1 MTPYILMLLAPVFP
15 FLFRLKRQ
23 GKVDSKRNS
32 INIFFIIYLLLLVMR
47 SQTIGRD
54 LTNYKAIFLSL
65 SKEPM
70 KLLFQSDLEIG
81 YVLLNK
87 LISLFTSD
95 FQWVIAITAIIS
107 VVPIWYVYKK
117 ESEDTYISISLFV
130 MLPTFAMTF
139 SGLRQAM
146 AISFGVLAYEFVK
159 SKKLLRFILIVAIA
173 FLFHK
178 SAFILLL
185 MYPLYWA
192 KVTKK
197 WLVAVVPAMIAVFAF
212 NRPIFAF
219 LQKLVSD
226 FYTTSARE
234 TNAYTMIVLFIL
246 LAILAFAVP
255 DDEKSDSDLIGLRN
269 FLLFSIVLQMFT
281 PLHTLAMR
289 FNYYYIIFIPLLI
302 PKVINNSSKQFNQV
316 AILAKY
322 VMIVFFVGYFFI
334 NLLSRNPLDIY
345 PYEFFFS

>member
-1 MTPYILMLLAPVFP
+1 
-15 FLFRLKRQ
+15 
-23 GKVDSKRNS
+23 
-32 INIFFIIYLLLLVMR
+32 MR

>member
-1 MTPYILMLLAPVFP
+1 MH
-15 FLFRLKRQ
+15 LF
-23 GKVDSKRNS
+23 NS
-32 INIFFIIYLLLLVMR
+32 DI
-47 SQTIGRD
+47 
-54 LTNYKAIFLSL
+54 
-65 SKEPM
+65 
-70 KLLFQSDLEIG
+70 EIG
-81 YVLLNK
+81 YALLNK
-87 LISLFTSD
+87 FISLFTNN
-95 FQWVIAITAIIS
+95 FQYVIAITAIITLI
-107 VVPIWYVYKK
+107 PIWLVYSK
-117 ESEDTYISISLFV
+117 ESEDAYISISLFI

-139 SGLRQAM
+139 SGLRQAV
-146 AISFGVLAYEFVK
+146 AISIGFIAYEFVK
-159 SKKLLRFILIVAIA
+159 SKKMIFFVLTVALA

-178 SAFILLL
+178 SALILMF

-192 KVTKK
+192 KITRK
-197 WLVAVVPAMIAVFAF
+197 WLIVVVPAMTIIFML
-212 NRPIFAF
+212 NRPIFVF
-219 LQKLVSD
+219 LQGIVGD
-226 FYTTSARE
+226 FYTTDASE